1 MNNSKIFLYIAGALF
16 FAMCGSLWQEF
27 VASDKSVNPSFRNS
41 VNPSFR
47 NSVNPSF
54 RGSKARYYAVPKAA
68 VESFEFDPN
77 EADSSQLLRLGLT
90 PAQVRSIYR
99 HRARGYAYSRVEDFA
114 RTPFMTK
121 GQWARL
127 KPLIRI
133 GDQYRLL
140 NVTDNRSSIPDNR
153 NTITD
158 TRSSITDNRSSITD
172 NRSPITDN
180 RNTIT
185 DNRSSITDNRSSI
198 TDNRSSITDN
208 RSSIT
213 DNRPPITDNRS
224 SITDNRSSITD
235 NRSPLPDNRSSITDN
250 RSPLTVP
257 TLHLNDD
264 GFKTLL
270 RHPFMSYEQVK
281 AVKNFQRKYGRIRNM
296 TELLILPEFTVEDTL
311 RLSPYLQF

>member
-1 MNNSKIFLYIAGALF
+1 MNHSKIFLYIAGALF

-121 GQWARL
+121 GQWNHL

-140 NVTDNRSSIPDNR
+140 NVTDNRSSITN
-153 NTITD
+153 
-158 TRSSITDNRSSITD
+158 

-180 RNTIT
+180 RSSLT
-185 DNRSSITDNRSSI
+185 DNRS
-198 TDNRSSITDN
+198 
-208 RSSIT
+208 
-213 DNRPPITDNRS
+213 PITDNRS

-235 NRSPLPDNRSSITDN
+235 NRSPIPDNRSAITDNRSSITDN
-250 RSPLTVP
+250 RSPLTDTRSPITDNRSSITVP

>member
-1 MNNSKIFLYIAGALF
+1 MNHSKIFLYIAGALF

-27 VASDKSVNPSFRNS
+27 VASRDSHLNPESLNPVLRASDGAERSERNPDS
-41 VNPSFR
+41 
-47 NSVNPSF
+47 
-54 RGSKARYYAVPKAA
+54 RYYAVPKAA

-77 EADSSQLLRLGLT
+77 EADSAQLLRLGLT

-133 GDQYRLL
+133 GDQYKPL
-140 NVTDNRSSIPDNR
+140 NRDSMFNGQRSMFNGQCSTVTVSRPVRAENPD
-153 NTITD
+153 
-158 TRSSITDNRSSITD
+158 
-172 NRSPITDN
+172 
-180 RNTIT
+180 
-185 DNRSSITDNRSSI
+185 
-198 TDNRSSITDN
+198 
-208 RSSIT
+208 
-213 DNRPPITDNRS
+213 
-224 SITDNRSSITD
+224 
-235 NRSPLPDNRSSITDN
+235 
-250 RSPLTVP
+250 TVP

>member
-1 MNNSKIFLYIAGALF
+1 MNHSKIFLYIAGALF

-121 GQWARL
+121 GQWNHL

-140 NVTDNRSSIPDNR
+140 NVTDNRSSITNNR
-153 NTITD
+153 
-158 TRSSITDNRSSITD
+158 SPITDNRSSLTD

-180 RNTIT
+180 R
-185 DNRSSITDNRSSI
+185 SSI
-198 TDNRSSITDN
+198 
-208 RSSIT
+208 
-213 DNRPPITDNRS
+213 
-224 SITDNRSSITD
+224 
-235 NRSPLPDNRSSITDN
+235 
-250 RSPLTVP
+250 TVP

>member
-1 MNNSKIFLYIAGALF
+1 MKNRNIYLYIAGACF
-16 FAMCGSLWQEF
+16 FSMCGSLWNEF
-27 VASDKSVNPSFRNS
+27 VASDKSVNPNIRNS

-54 RGSKARYYAVPKAA
+54 RHSVNPRPGRYYAVARPA
-68 VESFEFDPN
+68 VESFPFDPN
-77 EADSSQLLRLGLT
+77 EADSTQLLRLGLT

-99 HRARGYAYSRVEDFA
+99 HRAKGYVYSTPEDFA

-121 GQWARL
+121 GQWNRL

-140 NVTDNRSSIPDNR
+140 NANENFSKDTLRSSLFTLHSR
-153 NTITD
+153 KD
-158 TRSSITDNRSSITD
+158 TLHSRKDTLHSRKDTLHSSLFI
-172 NRSPITDN
+172 
-180 RNTIT
+180 
-185 DNRSSITDNRSSI
+185 
-198 TDNRSSITDN
+198 
-208 RSSIT
+208 
-213 DNRPPITDNRS
+213 
-224 SITDNRSSITD
+224 
-235 NRSPLPDNRSSITDN
+235 
-250 RSPLTVP
+250 
-257 TLHLNDD
+257 LHLNDD

-270 RHPFMSYEQVK
+270 RHPFLSYDQVK